1 MEKFKNFLTILIT
14 ILICLLWL
22 LPSREAQYFSLE
34 SPVGLLYL
42 LIFTLTVFW
51 GIVLYNYYYTEK

>member
-22 LPSREAQYFSLE
+22 LPSIEAHYFPLT
-34 SPVGLLYL
+34 SPIGLLYL
-42 LIFTLTVFW
+42 LIFTLTVLW
-51 GIVLYNYYYTEK
+51 GIVLYNYYYIEK